1 MQFTSRPEVLGV
13 FFRVNGT
20 QRFNYIALQ
29 IKPFMTR
36 KFPIRIGAVRHFLFM
51 EQIFLWL
58 MVIGLCKDYGTL
70 IRLLHSSYSPCF
82 GVPFWYPTQVF
93 QSELVAD
100 GPVNSSRRFRLMVNC
115 VTATFK

>member
-1 MQFTSRPEVLGV
+1 MERSDVIISL
-13 FFRVNGT
+13 
-20 QRFNYIALQ
+20 FNSSHLC
-29 IKPFMTR
+29 R
-36 KFPIRIGAVRHFLFM
+36 EFPIRIGAVRHFLFM
-51 EQIFLWL
+51 EQSFLWL
-58 MVIGLCKDYGTL
+58 MVIGLCKDYDTL

-93 QSELVAD
+93 QSELVPD

>member
-13 FFRVNGT
+13 FSRVNGT

-36 KFPIRIGAVRHFLFM
+36 KFPIRIGAVRHFLFT
-51 EQIFLWL
+51 EQSFLWL
-58 MVIGLCKDYGTL
+58 MVIGLCTL

-93 QSELVAD
+93 QSELVPH
-100 GPVNSSRRFRLMVNC
+100 GPANSSRRFRLMVNC